1 VATYDLQPEMSAP
14 QLAQEVAQA
23 VRENDYALVVIN
35 FANPDMV
42 GHTGVFEAAVKAVE
56 AVDAAAKIV
65 VESALESGYSVN
77 VIADHGNADRMRNP
91 DGSVHTAHTTVPVP
105 HAVIRDGFD
114 GPVRH
119 GKLGDVAPTI
129 LRLIGIDQPEDMGGV
144 SVIDL

>member
-1 VATYDLQPEMSAP
+1 MSAP

-23 VRENDYALVVIN
+23 VRDNDYALVVIN

-42 GHTGVFEAAVKAVE
+42 GHTGVFEAAVQAVE
-56 AVDAAAKIV
+56 AVDAAARV
-65 VESALESGYSVN
+65 VIESALESGYSVN

-91 DGSVHTAHTTVPVP
+91 DGTVHTAHTTVPVP
-105 HAVIRDGFD
+105 HVVIRDGFN

-129 LRLIGIDQPEDMGGV
+129 LHLIGLQQPAEMGGE
-144 SVIDL
+144 SLIEL